1 MEDTL
6 REHLVLCVRV
16 WLMSLNPYSNGRYST
31 RSMTITD
38 DYNFGTVLILILMEY
53 AHLRNVNV
61 QERIAENVS

>member
-6 REHLVLCVRV
+6 RALERYPSADRYQC
-16 WLMSLNPYSNGRYST
+16 LNPYSNGRYST

-61 QERIAENVS
+61 QERIAENAS